1 MYRQVKRSVFVWTA
15 GEMTDLYVSL
25 AVVAV
30 AVLLSEAVRRT
41 AARLSPGAY
50 WIYLLEA
57 ASTFQLCC
65 CTHELKLLA
74 ETTRLELPVSLTVTY
89 IITVI
94 HLVTFREATCNPTG
108 ALESVCRGSSSVKA
122 ALVLIAFQF
131 GAAVAA
137 QFFAV
142 SVWSLGL
149 SDVHVR
155 HQRFG
160 FRCFDPLGGT
170 LLEAAA
176 VELMCAF
183 TVQATAMHIHRVD
196 EKLRAPLFAA
206 VITALVYTG
215 GSISGAV
222 FNPVLAFSVQFPCS
236 GHTYLEYCS
245 VYWLGPGLGVASCI
259 LLFEKIIPFLSGKST
274 IRLDVPAAQK
284 QKTQ

>member
-1 MYRQVKRSVFVWTA
+1 
-15 GEMTDLYVSL
+15 MTDLLVSL
-25 AVVAV
+25 SVLGA
-30 AVLLSEAVRRT
+30 AVLLSEATRRT

-57 ASTFQLCC
+57 ASTFQLCS
-65 CTHELKLLA
+65 CTHELKLLG
-74 ETTRLELPVSLTVTY
+74 ETAQLELPVSLTLTY
-89 IITVI
+89 TMTVI
-94 HLVTFREATCNPTG
+94 HLLTFRGATCNPSG
-108 ALESVCRGSSSVKA
+108 ALESFCRGTSSVRA
-122 ALVLIAFQF
+122 AVVLIACQF

-137 QFFAV
+137 QFFAA

-149 SDVHVR
+149 SDVHIR

-176 VELMCAF
+176 VELACAF
-183 TVQATAMHIHRVD
+183 IVQAAAMHVHKVD
-196 EKLRAPLFAA
+196 EKLRAHFIAA
-206 VITALVYTG
+206 VITAVVYTG

-236 GHTYLEYCS
+236 GHTYLEYCF
-245 VYWLGPGLGVASCI
+245 VYWLGPVLGVASCI

-274 IRLDVPAAQK
+274 IGLEVPAAQK